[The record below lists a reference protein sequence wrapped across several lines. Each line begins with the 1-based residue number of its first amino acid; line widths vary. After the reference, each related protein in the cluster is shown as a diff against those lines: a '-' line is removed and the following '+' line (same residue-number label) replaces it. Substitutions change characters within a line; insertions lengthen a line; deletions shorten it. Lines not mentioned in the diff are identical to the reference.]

1 MRDRRDRVT
10 RECERQYDL
19 LVKEALEEER
29 RRLSRSVFHVQT
41 EQEQHAELVREVAR
55 TLAADWH
62 AESAPAWAARLPVEL
77 PMCELLIYNNCNQL
91 KLLGYFGRSLLWND
105 WNYEQHP
112 DFNTFCCGVMASRI
126 GPMDVR
132 MDAELLQMFPPKA
145 LAGLYTPLHWRAP
158 GT

>member
-1 MRDRRDRVT
+1 MYCCQPGIPLAQLTFRPILRMGVNARAAMRDRRDRVT

-77 PMCELLIYNNCNQL
+77 PMCESLIYNNCNQL
-91 KLLGYFGRSLLWND
+91 KLLGYFGRSMLWND
-105 WNYEQHP
+105 WN
-112 DFNTFCCGVMASRI
+112 
-126 GPMDVR
+126 
-132 MDAELLQMFPPKA
+132 
-145 LAGLYTPLHWRAP
+145 
-158 GT
+158 